1 MGNYLINKTMK
12 FASLIAVA
20 AAHNISDDIE
30 NQYLAHIAEHGKSYG
45 TAEEYEHRMAIF
57 AKNVRHVQLHNA
69 ITEND
74 GADRHEVA
82 LNHMSDWTEFEYK
95 KLRGY
100 RTRPNQERNVVA
112 QNLTAVPAAVDWN
125 AKGAVTPPKNQGQ
138 CGSCWS
144 FSTTGSMEGR
154 YQIAGNTLTSF
165 SEQQFVDCSGSF
177 GNQGCNGGLMDD
189 AFQYAEQAMIETE
202 TSYGYTGRDGT
213 CHSAGGV
220 TEVKG
225 FKDVTTKSSD
235 ALKAAVAEG
244 PVSVAID
251 AAGLGFQLY
260 FGGIMKHFCGTS
272 LDHGV
277 LVVGYGTDGG
287 EDFWLLKNSWGGSWG
302 EKGYFRIFR
311 DQKSTDAGVCGLQLQ
326 PSYPLF

>member
-1 MGNYLINKTMK
+1 MK

-20 AAHNISDDIE
+20 AAHNVSTEIE

-45 TAEEYEHRMAIF
+45 TQEEYEHRMAIF
-57 AKNVRHVQLHNA
+57 AKNVRYVELHNT

-74 GADRHEVA
+74 GVHAHKVA
-82 LNHMSDWTEFEYK
+82 LNAMADMTEHEYS

-100 RTRPNQERNVVA
+100 KKRVNHTPRYENATHHGVE
-112 QNLTAVPAAVDWN
+112 VPAAIDWRE
-125 AKGAVTPPKNQGQ
+125 KGAVTPPKNQGG

-144 FSTTGSMEGR
+144 FSATGSMEGR

-177 GNQGCNGGLMDD
+177 GNQACNGGLMDD
-189 AFQYAEQAMIETE
+189 AFKYAEANKIETE
-202 TSYGYTGRDGT
+202 ANYPYTAKKDT
-213 CHSAGGV
+213 CVAKGGV
-220 TEVKG
+220 TTVKS
-225 FKDVTTKSSD
+225 FADVKTNTPLE
-235 ALKAAVAEG
+235 LKAAVATG

-251 AAGLGFQLY
+251 AAGIGFQLY

-277 LVVGYGTDGG
+277 LVVGYGTSSSN
-287 EDFWLLKNSWGGSWG
+287 EDFWILKNSWGGSWG
-302 EKGYFRIFR
+302 EKGFFRIFR
-311 DQKSTDAGVCGLQLQ
+311 DDSEAGPGVCGLQEQ
-326 PSYPLF
+326 PSYPIF

>member
-1 MGNYLINKTMK
+1 MK
-12 FASLIAVA
+12 FTATALLGAASAIDMEV
-20 AAHNISDDIE
+20 E
-30 NQYLAHIAEHGKSYG
+30 NSYLAYVAEHGKSYG
-45 TAEEYEHRMAIF
+45 TEEEFKFRLNLYSQSVKF
-57 AKNVRHVQLHNA
+57 VQEHNA
-69 ITEND
+69 NVVGND
-74 GADRHEVA
+74 ATVGI
-82 LNHMSDWTEFEYK
+82 NHMADWTNAEYK
-95 KLRGY
+95 KLLGY
-100 RTRPNQERNVVA
+100 RTRPNANVASETVTGDVS
-112 QNLTAVPAAVDWN
+112 TAPDSIDWR
-125 AKGAVTPPKNQGQ
+125 AKGAVTAPKNQGQ
-138 CGSCWS
+138 CGSCWA

-154 YQIAGNTLTSF
+154 YQIAGNKLTSF
-165 SEQQFVDCSGSF
+165 SEQQFVDCSTSF
-177 GNQGCNGGLMDD
+177 GNAGCQGGLMDD
-189 AFQYAEQAMIETE
+189 AFKYAEGVMIETE
-202 TSYGYTGRDGT
+202 TAYGYTGRNGT
-213 CHSAGGV
+213 CHAAGGV
-220 TEVKG
+220 TEVKS
-225 FKDVTTKSSD
+225 FKDVTTKSAD

-251 AAGLGFQLY
+251 AAGLGFQFY

>member
-1 MGNYLINKTMK
+1 MK

-45 TAEEYEHRMAIF
+45 TQEEYEFRMAIF
-57 AKNVRHVQLHNA
+57 AKNVRYVELHNA

-74 GADRHEVA
+74 GADRHVVA
-82 LNHMSDWTEFEYK
+82 INHMADWTEFEYK

-100 RTRPNQERNVVA
+100 RTRPNQQRNVEAVEQNVA
-112 QNLTAVPAAVDWN
+112 DIPAAIDWRE
-125 AKGAVTPPKNQGQ
+125 KGAVTPPKNQGQ

-154 YQIAGNTLTSF
+154 YQIAGNALTSF
-165 SEQQFVDCSGSF
+165 SEQQFVDCSASF
-177 GNQGCNGGLMDD
+177 GNAGCNGGLMDD
-189 AFQYAEQAMIETE
+189 AFKYAEANKIETE
-202 TSYGYTGRDGT
+202 ANYPYAGKVNS
-213 CHSAGGV
+213 CVAKGGV
-220 TEVKG
+220 TKVTGFADVK
-225 FKDVTTKSSD
+225 KNDPI
-235 ALKAAVAEG
+235 ALKTAIAAG

-251 AAGLGFQLY
+251 AAGIGFQLY

-277 LVVGYGTDGG
+277 LTVGYGSSSSG
-287 EDFWLLKNSWGGSWG
+287 EDYWILKNSWGGSWG
-302 EKGYFRIFR
+302 EKGFFRIFR
-311 DQKSTDAGVCGLQLQ
+311 NDAEQGPGVCGLQESA
-326 PSYPLF
+326 SYPKF